1 MKKGRATVAPRL
13 LLRFSPIQSVF
24 SRALSCASFF
34 QAPCSIAF
42 LCYLGRNRLSLYCI
56 SLSLS
61 PFPRPLARSLEDAQ
75 AHPSSG
81 LHHPIIK
88 FSKLNRAFLL
98 TVPSSSPQ
106 KCPESSQ
113 PCPVPHRRPELRPS
127 LPPRPGWWTCRRTPG
142 RRARRETA

>member
-1 MKKGRATVAPRL
+1 MKKKGHGSTTPSTAVLSHSIRL
-13 LLRFSPIQSVF
+13 LSRLVVRILLSSSLFHRFPLLPCAKSPV
-24 SRALSCASFF
+24 
-34 QAPCSIAF
+34 
-42 LCYLGRNRLSLYCI
+42 SLYCI

-81 LHHPIIK
+81 LHHAIIK
-88 FSKLNRAFLL
+88 FSKLNRVFLL
-98 TVPSSSPQ
+98 IVPSSSPQ

-127 LPPRPGWWTCRRTPG
+127 LPPRPGWWTCHRTPG